1 MTQQADKFQ
10 ADKFQA
16 DKFQADEFEVI
27 VYGLVRLDIL

>member
-16 DKFQADEFEVI
+16 DEFQADEFEVI

>member
-1 MTQQADKFQ
+1 MTQQ

>member
-10 ADKFQA
+10 ADKFQG
-16 DKFQADEFEVI
+16 DEFEVI